1 MMRKSQKIPYY
12 AHQYYFYSNNMIL
25 IITAIIIIIII
36 IILTLHNNTAGVPG
50 HYSENNTKKVREAE
64 KYQKDKTS
72 SYKRN
77 GV

>member
-1 MMRKSQKIPYY
+1 MMRKLQKIPYY

-25 IITAIIIIIII
+25 IITAITIII
-36 IILTLHNNTAGVPG
+36 IILTLHNNTAGVPR

>member
-1 MMRKSQKIPYY
+1 
-12 AHQYYFYSNNMIL
+12 MIL
-25 IITAIIIIIII
+25 IITAITIIII

>member
-1 MMRKSQKIPYY
+1 
-12 AHQYYFYSNNMIL
+12 MIL
-25 IITAIIIIIII
+25 IITAIIIIIIII